1 MKLMGS
7 NFMRFILVYYS
18 FFLLCHTA
26 FGQSEVRISG
36 IVTDNSGETVVP
48 NLMVV
53 NKRTQQG
60 QFSGM
65 DGRFI
70 VSVRAT
76 DTIIVAA
83 TGFYTLKIAVA
94 DSISAGVYDFKIRLN
109 RLQVNLREV
118 EIFTN
123 RDMEAIEKDIQTLGY
138 DEKEYLLEG
147 VDALSSPITAIYMA
161 FSRREQ
167 SKRLVAEMRNNDRR
181 RALLKELF
189 RKYVDYDIIQL
200 NNDEFDRFIDFCRVS
215 DEFLKGST
223 QYDFIM
229 YVKKRFE
236 VFRMLER

>member
-1 MKLMGS
+1 MACD
-7 NFMRFILVYYS
+7 FMRFLFWVLSFALVGQV
-18 FFLLCHTA
+18 A
-26 FGQSEVRISG
+26 FGQSEIRITG
-36 IVTDNSGETVVP
+36 VVTDNSGQTVVP

-65 DGRFI
+65 DGRFSM
-70 VSVRAT
+70 SVRNT

-94 DSISAGVYDFKIRLN
+94 DSVTAGVTDLNIRLN
-109 RLQVNLREV
+109 RLQVNLKEV

-123 RDMEAIEKDIQTLGY
+123 REMEAIEKDIQTLGY
-138 DEKEYLLEG
+138 DEREYLLDG
-147 VDALSSPITAIYMA
+147 VDAISSPITAVYMA

-236 VFRMLER
+236 VFRMLEGNP

>member
-1 MKLMGS
+1 MAC
-7 NFMRFILVYYS
+7 NFVRLLFGFFSLVI
-18 FFLLCHTA
+18 FGHVA
-26 FGQSEVRISG
+26 FGQTEVRITG
-36 IVTDNSGETVVP
+36 FVTDNSGQTVVP

-65 DGRFI
+65 DGRF
-70 VSVRAT
+70 VMSVRNT

-83 TGFYTLKIAVA
+83 TGFYTIKIAVA
-94 DSISAGVYDFKIRLN
+94 DSISTGVNDFKIRLN
-109 RLQVNLREV
+109 RLQVNLKEV

-138 DEKEYLLEG
+138 DEREYLLDG
-147 VDALSSPITAIYMA
+147 VDAISSPITAVYMA

-236 VFRMLER
+236 VYRMLER

>member
-1 MKLMGS
+1 MKLMLT
-7 NFMRFILVYYS
+7 NFMRHFLR
-18 FFLLCHTA
+18 FFLIVMLCQSA
-26 FGQSEVRISG
+26 YGQNEIRITG
-36 IVTDNSGETVVP
+36 VVTDNSGVTVVP

-65 DGRFI
+65 DGRFTMT
-70 VSVRAT
+70 VRNT

-83 TGFYTLKIAVA
+83 TGFYTLKIAIA
-94 DSISAGVYDFKIRLN
+94 DSVKIGVSEFNIRLN
-109 RLQVNLREV
+109 RLQVNLKEV

-138 DEKEYLLEG
+138 DEREYLLDG
-147 VDALSSPITAIYMA
+147 VDAISSPITAVYMA